1 MSVVPRPPHPRLKPC
16 RQYFYIDSEHHLI
29 DNGIVTSARDTF
41 NAVEVGYVDE
51 ATRPSSPAAGAPDPS
66 AFFTQP
72 HHAGE
77 MQRVLKR
84 GLLPLVHHPGTELR
98 G

>member
-1 MSVVPRPPHPRLKPC
+1 MVPRPPHPRLKPC
-16 RQYFYIDSEHHLI
+16 RQYFYLDSEHHLI

-41 NAVEVGYVDE
+41 NAVEVGYVDN
-51 ATRPSSPAAGAPDPS
+51 ADKAFPTGRAPPTPVTSSPPD
-66 AFFTQP
+66 
-72 HHAGE
+72 HAGE